1 MSNTSK
7 RTGLIVLSMAL
18 GLLMASLD
26 NTIVSASMNKVI
38 ENIGGFEKVSWVFT
52 AYMLASTSTMLIFG
66 KLSDLFGRKRFYLIG
81 IGLFLLGSA
90 LCGTAQTVDQLI
102 WFRVIQGIGSGSV
115 FPISFSIIFT
125 LFADP
130 KQAAK
135 LSGVMGAVF
144 GLSSVAGPQL
154 GTLISEH
161 MSWRWCFYVNVPIGL
176 ASMFVLIFSLRE
188 SKAERKPKIDYAG
201 AVLLVAATVS
211 ALMALELGGKDY
223 AWDSWQIVGLFAL
236 GALAAALFIGVERR
250 AEEPML
256 PLTIFKNRLVLG
268 ISLLCFCQGVIMF
281 SAIAYLPIYATAVL
295 GKTNSNG
302 ILTPMMASLICG
314 AIVSGFFIARFRFR
328 TVLFANMALGV
339 AAAILL
345 MNLTPSMAYWQVI
358 GIMILLGLGVI
369 GPLMSLG
376 QTAVAMSVAP
386 KYIGISSSVV
396 GFWRNIGG
404 VIGASVMAVL
414 VNASLKDSSREAI
427 AKFSIPPDRAGKLAN
442 PESVIKGAAGMP
454 ADLLAFMRGEIGGA
468 ISHGFILS
476 LLVMIAG
483 AVIALTVGGAK
494 YRKPNAEGGSGEPQ
508 LAGSPTSAS
517 HPA

>member
-1 MSNTSK
+1 MSTASK
-7 RTGLIVLSMAL
+7 KTGLIVLSMAL

-66 KLSDLFGRKRFYLIG
+66 KLSDMFGRKRFYLIG

-90 LCGTAQTVDQLI
+90 LCGTAQTIDQLI
-102 WFRVIQGIGSGSV
+102 WYRVIQGIGSGSV

-154 GTLISEH
+154 GTLISEQ
-161 MSWRWCFYVNVPIGL
+161 MSWRWCFYVNLPIGF
-176 ASMFVLIFSLRE
+176 ASMLVLVFSLRE
-188 SKAERKPKIDYAG
+188 SKAEKKPRIDYWG
-201 AVLLVAATVS
+201 AILLVASTVS
-211 ALMALELGGKDY
+211 VLMALELGGKDY
-223 AWDSWQIVGLFAL
+223 AWGSWQIVGLFAL
-236 GALAAALFIGVERR
+236 GALAGAFFIGVERK
-250 AEEPML
+250 AQEPML
-256 PLTIFKNRLVLG
+256 PLSIFKNRLVLG

-281 SAIAYLPIYATAVL
+281 SAIAYLPLYATAVL
-295 GKTNSNG
+295 GKTNANG
-302 ILTPMMASLICG
+302 VLTPMMASLIGG
-314 AIVSGFFIARFRFR
+314 AIVSGFFVARIRFR
-328 TVLFANMALGV
+328 TILFVNMALGIV
-339 AAAILL
+339 AAILL
-345 MNLTPSMAYWQVI
+345 MNLRSDMPYWQVI
-358 GIMILLGLGVI
+358 AIMILLGLGVI

-376 QTAVAMSVAP
+376 QTAVALSVQP
-386 KYIGISSSVV
+386 RYIGISSSVV

-414 VNASLKDSSREAI
+414 VNASLKDSSREAVS
-427 AKFSIPPDRAGKLAN
+427 KFSIPADQAGSLAN
-442 PESVIKGAAGMP
+442 PETVVRGAAGMP

-468 ISHGFILS
+468 ISHGFVLA
-476 LLVMIAG
+476 LFVMIAG
-483 AVIALTVGGAK
+483 ALVALTVGGAR
-494 YRKPNAEGGSGEPQ
+494 YRKPDESTAAQTE
-508 LAGSPTSAS
+508 AVSA
-517 HPA
+517 

>member
-1 MSNTSK
+1 MSAVSK
-7 RTGLIVLSMAL
+7 KTGLIVLSMAL
-18 GLLMASLD
+18 GLLMATLD

-66 KLSDLFGRKRFYLIG
+66 KLSDMFGRKRFYLIG

-90 LCGTAQTVDQLI
+90 LCGMAQTIDQLI
-102 WFRVIQGIGSGSV
+102 WFRVIQGVGSGSV

-130 KQAAK
+130 RQAAK

-161 MSWRWCFYVNVPIGL
+161 MSWRWCFYVNVPIGI
-176 ASMFVLIFSLRE
+176 ASMLVLVFSLRE
-188 SKAERKPKIDYAG
+188 SKAEKKPRIDYWG
-201 AVLLVAATVS
+201 AVLLVVATVS
-211 ALMALELGGKDY
+211 ALMALELGGKSY
-223 AWDSWQIVGLFAL
+223 AWGSWQILGLFLIGAVA
-236 GALAAALFIGVERR
+236 GALFVAVELK

-281 SAIAYLPIYATAVL
+281 SAIAYLPLYATAVL
-295 GKTNSNG
+295 GKANSNG
-302 ILTPMMASLICG
+302 ILTPMMASLIAG
-314 AIVSGFFIARFRFR
+314 AIVSGFLAARFRFR
-328 TVLFANMALGV
+328 TVLFVNMALGV
-339 AAAILL
+339 VAAILL
-345 MNLTPSMAYWQVI
+345 MNLSADMAYWRVI
-358 GIMILLGLGVI
+358 AIMILLGLGVL

-376 QTAVAMSVAP
+376 QTAVAMSVHP

-427 AKFSIPPDRAGKLAN
+427 SKFSIPADQSGTLAN
-442 PESVIKGAAGMP
+442 PETVIKGASQLP
-454 ADLLAFMRGEIGGA
+454 ADLLTFMRGEIGGA

-476 LLVMIAG
+476 LFVMIAG
-483 AVIALTVGGAK
+483 ALVALSVG
-494 YRKPNAEGGSGEPQ
+494 NARHEKKND
-508 LAGSPTSAS
+508 LK
-517 HPA
+517 HPSDLEAPPSRFG

>member
-1 MSNTSK
+1 MSTVSK
-7 RTGLIVLSMAL
+7 KTGLIVLSMAL

-66 KLSDLFGRKRFYLIG
+66 KLSDMFGRKRFYLIG

-90 LCGTAQTVDQLI
+90 LCGMAQSIDQLI
-102 WFRVIQGIGSGSV
+102 WFRVIQGVGSGSV

-161 MSWRWCFYVNVPIGL
+161 MSWRWCFYVNVPIGI
-176 ASMFVLIFSLRE
+176 ASMLVLVFSLRE
-188 SKAERKPKIDYAG
+188 SKAEKKPRIDYWG

-211 ALMALELGGKDY
+211 ALLALELGGNSY
-223 AWDSWQIVGLFAL
+223 AWGSWQIIGLFAL
-236 GALAAALFIGVERR
+236 GAIAGASFIAVELK

-268 ISLLCFCQGVIMF
+268 VSLLCFCQGVIMF
-281 SAIAYLPIYATAVL
+281 SAIAYLPLYATAVM

-302 ILTPMMASLICG
+302 ILTPMMASLIAG
-314 AIVSGFFIARFRFR
+314 AIVSGFFVARFRFR
-328 TVLFANMALGV
+328 TVLFVNMALGV
-339 AAAILL
+339 VAAILL
-345 MNLTPSMAYWQVI
+345 MNLSADMAYWQVI
-358 GIMILLGLGVI
+358 AIMILLGLGVI

-376 QTAVAMSVAP
+376 QTAVAMSVDP

-427 AKFSIPPDRAGKLAN
+427 AKFSIPTDQAGTLAN
-442 PESVIKGAAGMP
+442 PETVIKGAAQLP
-454 ADLLAFMRGEIGGA
+454 ADLLTFMRGEIGGA
-468 ISHGFILS
+468 ISHGFILA
-476 LLVMIAG
+476 LFVMIAG
-483 AVIALTVGGAK
+483 ALVALSVGNARYEKKTELNHASDSGA
-494 YRKPNAEGGSGEPQ
+494 
-508 LAGSPTSAS
+508 SPRAS
-517 HPA
+517 IDHIG